1 MLFYPLFEKR
11 KTYIVL
17 SCKSQP
23 LQQDF
28 SSVSNS
34 KQPNMA
40 AHGAPPFKQLVPF
53 FIYWLVYWWVVLLLY
68 GDLTP
73 LDLQQNASLHKAFN
87 IWSIINHS
95 NHHFLHTSCL
105 FLTPHLKYDTF
116 FSVRL
121 RRINVRLSALI
132 RTTSIFEKNYVWG
145 RDKKKKSTAFNI
157 RVCIQWQGGRQ
168 KWCSSK
174 LF

>member
-1 MLFYPLFEKR
+1 MLFYPLFEK
-11 KTYIVL
+11 KNIYCVE
-17 SCKSQP
+17 
-23 LQQDF
+23 LQITAFTTGFFISFEHQTA
-28 SSVSNS
+28 
-34 KQPNMA
+34 K
-40 AHGAPPFKQLVPF
+40 HGRPWCPPFKQLVPF